1 MSKREKKLDKNN
13 SSVKSETKAERK
25 PLKELLRAWVES
37 LHLGRPQAVMA
48 AVTLFVLVAAF
59 LIFNNTSVEYAR
71 RWDIEWGYYAIL
83 ITFIL
88 LLVGIVVNIPFVAKN
103 FRANLPGGKSFCGL
117 AILLIVFS
125 VFIFSNIGNT
135 HRVLSD
141 ETSWES
147 MGLQMYFQH
156 SGGICNE
163 GVWTDGV
170 LDCKTEVN
178 NFKGKALGFVYSIVF
193 NFMEPNRDTALLVNY
208 PFYILS
214 LIAFFLAL
222 SRWFRSDKLA
232 LAATA
237 FLGGMPIY
245 LLQARSASTEV
256 LYICL
261 LAVLMAWYAFVPTN
275 KVTWKHFLFTVPLLG
290 FFAQTRQETVFAF
303 IPFAL
308 YYYRYFL
315 EKPYRLPAFVA
326 SVIAVSWPS
335 VNTMAAYRGY
345 DFQGG
350 EHAAHSFENLWFNL
364 KTNIEVMMNLDKN
377 PAFGG
382 IMENPF
388 YTTFTVILLAS
399 TAWLLFRMISG
410 RRYIRGFVLGIFFC
424 LQIFVIMFNVSGTFT
439 IDINQRYV
447 LVALPLFALLMALG
461 MYDALLF
468 ATKMKT
474 DAAAKIIMGV
484 AVALSVGLML
494 YHAPSYKAN
503 MLYYKNK
510 LLGEEDFLNTE
521 LASYPQNSVFIYA
534 RPWQMLASGHT
545 SFSERTFEGWSTE
558 EFAGWMQKSN
568 GNIYLVRG
576 QDGYGKVNR
585 DSRVVGFKTT
595 DQIDK
600 ILDGYKNE
608 RVLVDAKRFG
618 YPLVIYKILSKKG
631 VSKYAQNFLVS
642 DQFDGQIAISKR
654 FPESINCSYVLNSEM
669 QGELLVSSE
678 ADTLVLDSAK
688 IRYGL
693 NRAEI
698 ACAMPDDDTMQVYR
712 DFFVEGEKV
721 ALLSTLKM
729 GEYTQD
735 WGSPQVD
742 KTVEQHTL
750 TLDGVPYRYGIGSHA
765 NSSINFTLP
774 RGFDILHA
782 VVGLDDESACGDGAH
797 FAVYADGR
805 EVVRTKRLYSMEKQA
820 LDVDISGAHNIQLRI
835 EMGEDKDCDH
845 GDWANAWLEAR

>member
-1 MSKREKKLDKNN
+1 MKKQEKKVEKKLEK
-13 SSVKSETKAERK
+13 K
-25 PLKELLRAWVES
+25 PLMDSLKEWIAALN
-37 LHLGRPQAVMA
+37 LGKSQAVMA
-48 AVTLFVLVAAF
+48 AVTLVVLVVAF

-83 ITFIL
+83 STFVL
-88 LLVGIVVNIPFVAKN
+88 LIVGIVVNIPFVAKHLQA
-103 FRANLPGGKSFCGL
+103 FLPSGKAFCGL

-125 VFIFSNIGNT
+125 VFIFSNIGNS

-163 GVWTDGV
+163 GVWADGV

-178 NFKGKALGFVYSIVF
+178 NFKGKALGFVYSLVF
-193 NFMEPNRDTALLVNY
+193 NFMEPSRDTALLVNY

-222 SRWFRSDKLA
+222 CRWFKSDKLA

-245 LLQARSASTEV
+245 LLQARAASTEV
-256 LYICL
+256 LYILL
-261 LAVLMAWYAFVPTN
+261 LAVLMAWFAFVPTN
-275 KVTWKHFLFTVPLLG
+275 KVTWKHFLLTVPLLG

-303 IPFAL
+303 VPFAL

-350 EHAAHSFENLWFNL
+350 DHAAHSFENLWYNL
-364 KTNIEVMMNLDKN
+364 KTNVEVMMNLDQN

-388 YTTFTVILLAS
+388 YTTFTVILLAA
-399 TAWLLFRMISG
+399 TVWLLVRMIVF
-410 RRYIRGFVLGIFFC
+410 RRYVRGFILGITFC
-424 LQIFVIMFNVSGTFT
+424 LQIFVILLNVSGTFT

-447 LVALPLFALLMALG
+447 LVALPLFAMLMALG
-461 MYDALLF
+461 LYDALQF
-468 ATKMKT
+468 ATKMRE
-474 DAAAKIIMGV
+474 DAAAKIVMGV
-484 AVALSVGLML
+484 ACALSVGLML

-521 LASYPQNSVFIYA
+521 LASYPENSVFIYS

-558 EFAGWMQKSN
+558 TFANWMQKSN

-608 RVLVDAKRFG
+608 RVLIDAKKFG
-618 YPLVIYKILSKKG
+618 YPLVIYKIISKKG
-631 VSKYAQNFLVS
+631 VSQYAQNFLVS
-642 DQFDGQIAISKR
+642 EQTDGQIALTKR
-654 FPESINCSYVLNSEM
+654 FPESINCNFELNGEQ
-669 QGELLVSSE
+669 QGDLLISTE
-678 ADTLVLDSAK
+678 TDTLVLDSAK
-688 IRYGL
+688 MRFGM
-693 NRAEI
+693 NRAMFS
-698 ACAMPDDDTMQVYR
+698 CFMPDEDTVVVYR
-712 DFFVEGEKV
+712 DFFMEGEKV
-721 ALLSTLKM
+721 ALLSALKM
-729 GEYTQD
+729 GDYTQD
-735 WGSPQVD
+735 WGTPQINE
-742 KTVEQHTL
+742 TVEHHML
-750 TLDGVPYRYGIGSHA
+750 MLDGIPYRYGIGSHA
-765 NSSINFTLP
+765 NSTINYTLP
-774 RGFDILHA
+774 RPFDVLHA
-782 VVGLDDESACGDGAH
+782 VVGLDDESACGDGAY
-797 FAVYADGR
+797 FIVEADGR
-805 EVVRTKRLYSMEKQA
+805 EVLRTKKLYSTDKQE
-820 LDVDISGAHNIQLRI
+820 LNVDLNGAKDLRLRI
-835 EMGEDKDCDH
+835 DMGDDKDCDH
-845 GDWANAWLEAR
+845 GNWANAWLEAK